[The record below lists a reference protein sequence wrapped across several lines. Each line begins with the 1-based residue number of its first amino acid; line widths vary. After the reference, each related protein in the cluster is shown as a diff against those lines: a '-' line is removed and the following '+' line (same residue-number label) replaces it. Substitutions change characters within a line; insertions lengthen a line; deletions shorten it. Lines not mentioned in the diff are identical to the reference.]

1 LRNPAEC
8 RVFFVQGL
16 RKEQRLLQ
24 VEKEF
29 AMRISDTGLYVPT
42 YTTRSKPAQEQLPTT
57 AAGSQTTAQRTLER
71 DQSASGL
78 ASNLWQLQTGVYSS
92 KDAAEA
98 AMKRNDLRAEFLE
111 ESAKT
116 PAERIRDLYLEEH
129 GLTEEM
135 LAEMP
140 EEDRKA
146 VEEEIAALIKRQYGM
161 EDTTAEEG
169 KTTATGV

>member
-1 LRNPAEC
+1 
-8 RVFFVQGL
+8 
-16 RKEQRLLQ
+16 
-24 VEKEF
+24 
-29 AMRISDTGLYVPT
+29 MRISDTGLYVPT
-42 YTTRSKPAQEQLPTT
+42 YASRSKLAQEQLPTT
-57 AAGSQTTAQRTLER
+57 TAGSQTTAQRMLER

-98 AMKRNDLRAEFLE
+98 AMKQNDLRAEFLE

-116 PAERIRDLYLEEH
+116 PAERIRDVYLEQH

-146 VEEEIAALIKRQYGM
+146 VEEKVAALIKRQYGM
-161 EDTTAEEG
+161 EDTTAE
-169 KTTATGV
+169 